1 MPQRFLKPGI
11 TNSERWNG
19 VSWQA
24 QSLYIRLL
32 TVVDDYGRYDGRS
45 AVIHGICF
53 SLYNAAHPER
63 PVQLQETDKMLQE
76 IAASLLIELYD
87 SQGKRV
93 MQITQWTERLRE
105 GVKEKWPARNNG
117 ELLQLPAET
126 CKFLPSPSPSPST
139 SSPPSSP
146 LVLEVQCIKTKPVIK
161 TDDQWIDLL
170 QRSEGY
176 RELNVREQYSRC
188 GIWCQTNRKHLTKR
202 RFIAWLNNTDKPLA
216 ISANGNGNGHLAPI
230 DKSILLDNRKRYE
243 ARLATLRRQYD
254 GHQTWDPK
262 DSSEAKD
269 LKQKIAAIDEK
280 LNKALA

>member
-53 SLYNAAHPER
+53 SLYNAAHPEC

-139 SSPPSSP
+139 SSTPPSP
-146 LVLEVQCIKTKPVIK
+146 LVLEVQCIETKPVIK

-188 GIWCQTNRKHLTKR
+188 GIWCQNHGKHLTKR
-202 RFIAWLNNTDKPLA
+202 RFISWLNKSDKPMSIA
-216 ISANGNGNGHLAPI
+216 VNGNGHAPNGAQLI
-230 DKSILLDNRKRYE
+230 SWNQELGRVISKMEKIQSQYSDHQGWDQRDRTRYAELGVRKKE
-243 ARLATLRRQYD
+243 LKNLI
-254 GHQTWDPK
+254 G
-262 DSSEAKD
+262 AK
-269 LKQKIAAIDEK
+269 E
-280 LNKALA
+280 

>member
-11 TNSERWNG
+11 TNSERWNT
-19 VSWQA
+19 VPFDS

-32 TVVDDYGRYDGRS
+32 TLVDDYGRCDGRS
-45 AVIHGICF
+45 ALLHGQCF
-53 SLYNAAHPER
+53 SIWNSLHPDRFVDLFQLER
-63 PVQLQETDKMLQE
+63 MLQQL
-76 IAASLLIELYD
+76 AASFLIEIYD

-105 GVKEKWPARNNG
+105 GVKEKWPARNNE
-117 ELLQLPAET
+117 ELLQLPAT
-126 CKFLPSPSPSPST
+126 CGELLPSPSPS
-139 SSPPSSP
+139 SSPIPPPSSP
-146 LVLEVQCIKTKPVIK
+146 LVLEVQCIETRPVAK
-161 TDDQWIDLL
+161 SDSQWLELL
-170 QRSEGY
+170 QKSEGY

-269 LKQKIAAIDEK
+269 LKQKISAIDEK